1 MARQQVQKPSGIK
14 WNEVTWYSRLGAIF
28 LFLGVV
34 PVLCF
39 YIGMQYG
46 LIQNLPRGVSPVQT
60 MAHTAVGV
68 PSVAG
73 YYPLYPKDS
82 DGSYIKVTQLGSR
95 IAVTGYTTYQTQYAK
110 NLGELAA
117 TTTLDKNGMARLDLT
132 QDATQPCYAYLIFEH
147 RDLYNPATRSFT
159 TSSEINHI
167 TVYQSTGGLAC
178 GFGNNVSFGGEYNK
192 SSIEPVP
199 LPKVE
204 I

>member
-1 MARQQVQKPSGIK
+1 MARRQVQKSSGIK
-14 WNEVTWYSRLGAIF
+14 WNEVTWYSRLGAII

-46 LIQNLPRGVSPVQT
+46 LIQNLPLALSPVQT
-60 MAHTAVGV
+60 TQTTAGV
-68 PSVAG
+68 PSVGG

-82 DGSYIKVTQLGSR
+82 DGSYIKVTQSGSQ
-95 IAVTGYTTYQTQYAK
+95 IAVTGYTTYPTPYAK
-110 NLGELAA
+110 NLGQLAA
-117 TTTLDKNGMARLDLT
+117 TTTLDKNGMARLNLT

-147 RDLYNPATRSFT
+147 RDLYNAQTHSFA

-178 GFGNNVSFGGEYNK
+178 GFGNNVSFGGEYTK